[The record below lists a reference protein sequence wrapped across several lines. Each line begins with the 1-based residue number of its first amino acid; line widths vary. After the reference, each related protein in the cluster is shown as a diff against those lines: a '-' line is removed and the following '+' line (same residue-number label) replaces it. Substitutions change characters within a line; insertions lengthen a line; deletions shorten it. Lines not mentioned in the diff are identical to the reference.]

1 MRRKYRD
8 CQRQDGNC
16 TLCSLVINGMD
27 CRNRPIS
34 KLEWARLAAGLGQ
47 KELAE
52 KSGVNV
58 RYIQNVE
65 LGKSDAGNMTA
76 RNMLAL
82 ADALGAE
89 VRDLI

>member
-1 MRRKYRD
+1 MRRKYGD

-16 TLCSLVINGMD
+16 TLCSLVNYGRD

-65 LGKSDAGNMTA
+65 LGKGDAGNMTA
-76 RNMLAL
+76 RNLLSLARAL
-82 ADALGAE
+82 DANPE
-89 VRDLI
+89 DLL